1 MGDCLPITVKVYI
14 NNQVLIPANV
24 VRCLGVESVD
34 FIDVMIRFGSRL
46 VRINNVRLLKPAR
59 GRGSSRQFT
68 IPREIR
74 EEFGIEPLSII
85 ELVGVKYVG
94 CSIAAWNR
102 KTYKL
107 S

>member
-46 VRINNVRLLKPAR
+46 VRINNVRLLKP
-59 GRGSSRQFT
+59 S
-68 IPREIR
+68 P
-74 EEFGIEPLSII
+74 
-85 ELVGVKYVG
+85 
-94 CSIAAWNR
+94 W
-102 KTYKL
+102 
-107 S
+107 